1 MIGKIIKGKSF
12 KGCLAYVLR
21 RPSFEILNMNVR
33 GDTVNEIASQLEM
46 SQQLRPNLTRAVCH
60 ITLSISP
67 NESLNDESW
76 LKIIARYFKEMGF
89 TNNRYV
95 AVKHNDKEHEH
106 IHLVTSRIRNDGSV
120 VPDSWDMYRSQ
131 KVIRKIEED
140 FGLTTVKC
148 SWESDRQAPTQN
160 QTNKEAETGLPT
172 VKKQLADKID
182 SALIEAKNLPELL
195 QQLERDG
202 IEIKISR
209 DRKKQLKGISYKLDG
224 VSLAVSRVGS
234 AYSLPKIL
242 KRLENNSIQNDEVV
256 TNNKE
261 SLNEQQ
267 HIQNTFDTVRIANT
281 IEEKIKAGLTM
292 PQFIEQLKQ
301 SGIDAYVKYTRTNK
315 IKGITYSIGNDSIQ
329 GNELGKKYSWGGLQ
343 KYLQVSYDAD
353 RDNPSI
359 KAMQSADSKPVKR
372 SVVSYK
378 QDRQSLPENNL
389 AEMAQEIERLQSLQ
403 VSEQIPKEV
412 RDEPV
417 NRDEL
422 LAQQQL
428 LREQAHRIA
437 VICHELLDEL
447 GNDSFG
453 EEGKNNYRIERS
465 EDRLSVQR
473 LKGDRAVILQ
483 ITDNEI
489 AYANLHQMDIRRFE
503 NAWQLK
509 QSSQERDSK
518 SL

>member
-120 VPDSWDMYRSQ
+120 VSDSWDMYRSQ

-140 FGLTTVKC
+140 FGLTPVKC
-148 SWESDRQAPTQN
+148 SWETDRSAATQN

-182 SALIEAKNLPELL
+182 SALVEAKNLPELL

-202 IEIKISR
+202 IEVKISR

-224 VSLAVSRVGS
+224 VSVAGSRVGS

-242 KRLENNSIQNDEVV
+242 KRLENNSTQNEEAV
-256 TNNKE
+256 TNNNE
-261 SLNEQQ
+261 SANDQKY
-267 HIQNTFDTVRIANT
+267 IQNAFDTVRITNA
-281 IEEKIKAGLTM
+281 IAEKIKAGLTM
-292 PQFIEQLKQ
+292 PQFIQQLKQ

-343 KYLQVSYDAD
+343 KYLQVSYDAA

-372 SVVSYK
+372 SVVSY
-378 QDRQSLPENNL
+378 QQGRRSLPENNL
-389 AEMAQEIERLQSLQ
+389 TEMAQEIEKLQSLQ
-403 VSEQIPKEV
+403 VPKAV
-412 RDEPV
+412 QDESV
-417 NRDEL
+417 NRDES

-428 LREQAHRIA
+428 LIEQAHRI
-437 VICHELLDEL
+437 
-447 GNDSFG
+447 S
-453 EEGKNNYRIERS
+453 
-465 EDRLSVQR
+465 
-473 LKGDRAVILQ
+473 
-483 ITDNEI
+483 
-489 AYANLHQMDIRRFE
+489 RFSM
-503 NAWQLK
+503 K
-509 QSSQERDSK
+509 TGHRVV
-518 SL
+518 

>member
-1 MIGKIIKGKSF
+1 
-12 KGCLAYVLR
+12 
-21 RPSFEILNMNVR
+21 
-33 GDTVNEIASQLEM
+33 VNEIASQLEM

-224 VSLAVSRVGS
+224 VSVAGSRVGS